1 VFQSKKMKIDFKKVN
16 VSNHEMEI
24 VRSDYSTEKT
34 ILDTKTYL
42 LHDICHFFVE
52 KELNT
57 LDGFWGMLS
66 QGYQLEQLFGKTNH
80 LTEKLRVIEF
90 IVGGT
95 QSVYSK
101 HMDES
106 EFWNYIKAVDLKISG
121 TEFLKRVIPPIEDF
135 MNRWKFLPIGDSM
148 TLHF

>member
-1 VFQSKKMKIDFKKVN
+1 MKIDFKKVN

-24 VRSDYSTEKT
+24 VRSDYSSEKT

-66 QGYQLEQLFGKTNH
+66 RGYQLGQLFGKTNH
-80 LTEKLRVIEF
+80 LTEKLRIIES
-90 IVGGT
+90 IVGGPSRFIQIT
-95 QSVYSK
+95 WMNQSFGITSRQLISVQVTLNFSK
-101 HMDES
+101 
-106 EFWNYIKAVDLKISG
+106 G
-121 TEFLKRVIPPIEDF
+121 
-135 MNRWKFLPIGDSM
+135 
-148 TLHF
+148 

>member
-1 VFQSKKMKIDFKKVN
+1 MEINLKKIN
-16 VSNHEMEI
+16 VSNHELQI
-24 VRSDYSTEKT
+24 VRADCSTEKA

-52 KELNT
+52 KETNT

-80 LTEKLRVIEF
+80 LTEKLRIIES

-106 EFWNYIKAVDLKISG
+106 EFWNYFEAVDFKLTDTK
-121 TEFLKRVIPPIEDF
+121 FLERVIPRIEEF
-135 MNRWKFLPIGDSM
+135 MNQWKFLPIGNSL

>member
-1 VFQSKKMKIDFKKVN
+1 MKIDFKKVN

-24 VRSDYSTEKT
+24 VRSDNSSEKT
-34 ILDTKTYL
+34 MLDTKTYL

-66 QGYQLEQLFGKTNH
+66 KGYRLEQLFGKTNH
-80 LTEKLRVIEF
+80 LTEKLRIIES

-106 EFWNYIKAVDLKISG
+106 EFWNYIKAVDFDLKDTG
-121 TEFLKRVIPPIEDF
+121 FLEKVIPRIEDF
-135 MNRWKFLPIGDSM
+135 MSRWMFLPIGNSM
-148 TLHF
+148 TIHF

>member
-1 VFQSKKMKIDFKKVN
+1 MRNQMEIDFKKLN
-16 VSNHEMEI
+16 ISSHELKI
-24 VRSDYSTEKT
+24 VRSDRSSETVV
-34 ILDTKTYL
+34 LDTKTYL

-57 LDGFWGMLS
+57 VDGFWGMLS
-66 QGYQLEQLFGKTNH
+66 QGYQLEQLFGKTNP
-80 LTEKLRVIEF
+80 LTEKLRSIEG

-106 EFWNYIKAVDLKISG
+106 AFWDYLDAPGFDISDSN
-121 TEFLKRVIPPIEDF
+121 FLDKVIPRIEEF
-135 MNRWKFLPIGDSM
+135 MNHWRFLPIGKSM
-148 TLHF
+148 TLKF